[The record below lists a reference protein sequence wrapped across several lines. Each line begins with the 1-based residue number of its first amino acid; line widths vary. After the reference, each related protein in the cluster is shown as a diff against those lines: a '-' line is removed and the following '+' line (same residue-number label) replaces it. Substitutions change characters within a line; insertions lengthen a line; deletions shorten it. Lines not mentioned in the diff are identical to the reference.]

1 MTGNAVTAKAIV
13 KTADL
18 KRMADIAKAK
28 NVTVWIEV
36 DGMRIGVSPE
46 MPVLKATKPV
56 VDYELDL

>member
-1 MTGNAVTAKAIV
+1 MTVKALV

-36 DGMRIGVSPE
+36 DGIRIGVSPE
-46 MPVLKATKPV
+46 MPALKSTKPR
-56 VDYELDL
+56 VDCEIDL

>member
-1 MTGNAVTAKAIV
+1 MTVKALV

-36 DGMRIGVSPE
+36 DGIRIGMSPE
-46 MPVLKATKPV
+46 MPALKSTKPR
-56 VDYELDL
+56 VDCEIDL